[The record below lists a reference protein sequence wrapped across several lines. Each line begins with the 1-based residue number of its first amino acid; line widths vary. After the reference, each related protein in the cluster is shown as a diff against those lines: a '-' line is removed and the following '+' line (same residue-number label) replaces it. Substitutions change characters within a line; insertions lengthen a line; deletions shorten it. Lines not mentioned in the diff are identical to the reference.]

1 MSLIFLP
8 FTSTIFRAIHNNV
21 EYHAGP
27 NHYRI
32 FTTIMRVQFTA
43 EDGNV
48 DSLDLA
54 KGRCVEFYNKM
65 YHIPP
70 HPALPVYTPS
80 LPHHETPLPG
90 LDIADPMY
98 RMEQINKWRV
108 AERQWAGM
116 LSKHINAP
124 KPELKYYL
132 NDPSYDW
139 YVDYQIDPH
148 TGMRAI

>member
-1 MSLIFLP
+1 MSLVFLP
-8 FTSTIFRAIHNNV
+8 FTPTIFRAIHNNI

-32 FTTIMRVQFTA
+32 FTTIQRVQFTA
-43 EDGNV
+43 EEGNV

-70 HPALPVYTPS
+70 NPALPVYTPS
-80 LPHHETPLPG
+80 LPHHEAPLQG
-90 LDIADPMY
+90 VDVVNYQY
-98 RMEQINKWRV
+98 RMERINKWRV

-116 LSKHINAP
+116 LSNHINAP

-139 YVDYQIDPH
+139 FVDYKIDPN
-148 TGMRAI
+148 TGTGVI